1 MSNADNKLRGAKNL
15 GVLSSPISRTNKVGL
30 TDQDDL
36 YRVSLKQRSRLDLT
50 LTKPGKGRCA
60 VELYALKR
68 PLAQVLRQIGKLDF
82 RKIGR
87 KERNANLKLIPAA
100 KQGRSQKPGIYFV
113 RVLHQAG
120 NSRYRLQVAA
130 PPVDTANPTASL
142 SATNLSVGGNSSYDF
157 TVTYS
162 DDVAVNVNSLTNNN
176 ILVTSTNGFNQL
188 ASRVSISNTGNGTPR
203 SVTYRITAPGGS
215 WDSADNGSYSIT
227 LQANQVS
234 DTSGKFVAPGVLGN
248 FQVNISQTPVSDQE
262 APTANLL
269 SVDSNTRD
277 LTVVYR
283 DNLTINAASID
294 DSDLQ
299 VISPNGAQLVT
310 RVIANDSSNSTT
322 RTVIYRITPPGG
334 SWDNAD
340 NGSYSIAL
348 QANQINDTSSN
359 FAAAKQLGTF
369 EVNIPP
375 RIGNQ
380 YSITGTDETNISAQ
394 FKLFSTAP
402 DGNPIS
408 DQAGSNLTGLFT
420 GAIGNFASGSGR
432 LESINSSN
440 LVVPFQSDNKVSYE
454 SLNLRAELL
463 NYDPF
468 AQTGTLEY
476 RFFQEPVNE
485 FQPGIDKTIFG
496 LRFTITA
503 NFVQNFD
510 LNLAVNS
517 LEYIVQNNLL
527 GDGSN
532 SNKLSGIGFSDDP
545 IWQGKDIA
553 GGSVL
558 TPVPITASTNLVA
571 KGQ

>member
-15 GVLSSPISRTNKVGL
+15 GVLSSPISRTDKVGL

-50 LTKPGKGRCA
+50 LTKLGKGRCA

-100 KQGRSQKPGIYFV
+100 QQGRSQNAGIYFV

-120 NSRYRLQVAA
+120 NSRYRLRVA
-130 PPVDTANPTASL
+130 VDTANPIASL
-142 SATNLSVGGNSSYDF
+142 SASNLSVGGNSSYDF

-234 DTSGKFVAPGVLGN
+234 DTSGKFVAPGLLGN

-269 SVDSNTRD
+269 SVDPNTRD

-283 DNLTINAASID
+283 DNVAINAASID

-299 VISPNGAQLVT
+299 VISPNGVQLIT

-348 QANQINDTSSN
+348 QANQINDSSSN

-402 DGNPIS
+402 DGNPIP

-420 GAIGNFASGSGR
+420 GAIGNFTSGSGR
-432 LESINSSN
+432 LESINSPD
-440 LVVPFQSDNKVSYE
+440 LVVPFQADNKVSFE

-463 NYDPF
+463 NYNPV

-485 FQPGIDKTIFG
+485 FQPGVDKTIFG
-496 LRFTITA
+496 LRFTITED
-503 NFVQNFD
+503 FVENFD
-510 LNLAVNS
+510 LNLVVNS

-558 TPVPITASTNLVA
+558 TPPATTGPTNLVA
-571 KGQ
+571 KV